1 MAGCNAEPTPGSYTT
16 INGDLE
22 APDASM
28 LPTAA
33 PAPSSP
39 PPPIERVEDDNGAV
53 PHPLMALP
61 DELLLNVASHLSIP
75 DLYNLC
81 LTSKHLG
88 AVAQE
93 ALYKHPMALY

>member
-1 MAGCNAEPTPGSYTT
+1 
-16 INGDLE
+16 
-22 APDASM
+22 
-28 LPTAA
+28 
-33 PAPSSP
+33 
-39 PPPIERVEDDNGAV
+39 
-53 PHPLMALP
+53 MALP